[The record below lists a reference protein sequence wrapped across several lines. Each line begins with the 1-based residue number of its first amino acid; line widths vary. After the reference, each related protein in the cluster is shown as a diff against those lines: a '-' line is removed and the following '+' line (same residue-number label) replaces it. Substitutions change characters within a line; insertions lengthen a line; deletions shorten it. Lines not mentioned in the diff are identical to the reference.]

1 MTETQ
6 CMTRIIKPVIFILC
20 LVPFATLVWD
30 AFTHH
35 LGANPV
41 ETLNHRTGIWT
52 LRFLL
57 LTLTITPLRRLTG
70 KNILIRLRRM
80 LGLYAFFYA
89 FMHFLTWL
97 VFDHFFDVAEI
108 VKDIVKRPYI
118 TVGFSAFVLLIPLA
132 VTSTKNWVKRLGSR
146 WAKLHQLVYV
156 IATGG
161 VLHYLWLVKA
171 DVRDPVI
178 YGILLAVLLAY
189 RAWYRRSGLFA
200 QAQMARQ

>member
-1 MTETQ
+1 MTATQ
-6 CMTRIIKPVIFILC
+6 WMTRVIKPAVFVLC
-20 LVPFATLVWD
+20 LVPFAWLVWD
-30 AFTHH
+30 ALTHH

-41 ETLNHRTGIWT
+41 EKLNHRTGIWT

-57 LTLTITPLRRLTG
+57 LTLTITPVRRLTG
-70 KNILIRLRRM
+70 WNVLIRLRRM

-89 FMHFLTWL
+89 CMHFLTWL
-97 VFDHFFDVAEI
+97 VFDHFFDVQEI
-108 VKDIVKRPYI
+108 IKDIIKRPYI

-132 VTSTKNWVKRLGSR
+132 VTSTKNWVRRLGSR
-146 WAKLHQLVYV
+146 WAMLHQLVYV

-178 YGILLAVLLAY
+178 YGSILAVLLAY
-189 RAWYRRSGLFA
+189 RAWYRRSSLLA
-200 QAQMARQ
+200 LSQVVRQ